1 MSQDSA
7 KPQDLD
13 SQIQKIKDKVDLR
26 AWVDNLPDDARGIIV
41 LEVRDPDD
49 AVMTT
54 YRYHEVGDITCAE
67 GLYAVKS
74 YEHFLL
80 RIRE

>member
-1 MSQDSA
+1 MSHSVN
-7 KPQDLD
+7 PLD
-13 SQIQKIKDKVDLR
+13 NQIQKIKDKADLR

-41 LEVRDPDD
+41 LEVPNEND

-54 YRYHEVGDITCAE
+54 YRYHEIGDITAAE